1 MRAGPALAEAQ
12 YALGYVN
19 WMLDWNWRAAE
30 AGFRKALDLDPR
42 HVMTHIGLG
51 HALSQMGRHAEA
63 LAAVRRARELDPL
76 SAMAYAMSSQV
87 AFQARDYPAA
97 LDHASQ
103 AIALDQEFWI
113 GHMARGQALEQSGQ
127 YEPAL
132 DALTIAARYSG
143 GNSKPVGLRGYV
155 LGKAGRRQEAREV
168 LSTLEALSRQRFV
181 PPYAMAL
188 VHAGLGERDLVFEW
202 LDRAFDAHDVHL
214 IFLTVDPKWDPYR
227 ADPRFEALLARCGF
241 PGPLKPAS

>member
-1 MRAGPALAEAQ
+1 M
-12 YALGYVN
+12 
-19 WMLDWNWRAAE
+19 
-30 AGFRKALDLDPR
+30 
-42 HVMTHIGLG
+42 
-51 HALSQMGRHAEA
+51 
-63 LAAVRRARELDPL
+63 RRARELDPL
-76 SAMAYAMSSQV
+76 SAMVYALSSQV

-103 AIALDQEFWI
+103 AIALDQQFWI
-113 GHMARGQALEQSGQ
+113 GYMMRGQALEQSGQ

-132 DALTIAARYSG
+132 DALAMAARFSG
-143 GNSKPVGLRGYV
+143 GNSKPVGLRGYA

-168 LSTLEALSRQRFV
+168 LSTLEALSRHRFV
-181 PPYAMAL
+181 PPYAIAL

-202 LDRAFDAHDVHL
+202 LERAFDAHDVHL

-227 ADPRFEALLARCGF
+227 ADSRFEALLARCGF